1 MYQLAYI
8 DHPLLHFLSI
18 RAYAAAMP
26 SLSLPSFL
34 LNDEH
39 GTPTPLFR
47 GRHALVAFVGEAT
60 PATNATLRLLTAAA
74 ATFGESMDIVVV
86 QEGGGPGAMGE
97 RPGPHVTLLHDATGA
112 AADAFALG
120 ELPAV
125 VLAGPGR
132 ERLDGELPAVVLA
145 GPGRER
151 LDGWVGF
158 SRKAWQALFARLIT
172 TTLQPAPMVE
182 WLSFPPSAPA
192 APRPARA
199 ATGGTR

>member
-47 GRHALVAFVGEAT
+47 GRHTLLAFVSDET
-60 PATNATLRLLTAAA
+60 PATSATLRLLTAAA

-86 QEGGGPGAMGE
+86 QEGGGPSAVGE
-97 RPGPHVTLLHDATGA
+97 RPGPHVTLLHDPTGA

-125 VLAGPGR
+125 FLAGPAR
-132 ERLDGELPAVVLA
+132 ERLDA
-145 GPGRER
+145 
-151 LDGWVGF
+151 WTGF

-192 APRPARA
+192 SARA
-199 ATGGTR
+199 ARTATGGTR